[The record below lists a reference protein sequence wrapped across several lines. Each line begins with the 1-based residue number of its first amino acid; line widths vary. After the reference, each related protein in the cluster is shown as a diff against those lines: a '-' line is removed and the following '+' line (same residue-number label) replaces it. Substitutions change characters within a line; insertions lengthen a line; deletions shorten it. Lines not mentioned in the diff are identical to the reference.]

1 MLLSVPESISGCP
14 KPRRTAARFVRV
26 ACFSCSRAATQ
37 DVLSTYALTVP
48 VVSEAKDLRAL
59 RVRLDA
65 RLRLRRQMRRRGGTR
80 LRPREERE
88 RSRRKALSGRLP
100 PPPCTGR
107 RRAAGFQ
114 HRGAGATPS
123 CAAGLGL
130 AGGLGLRDGAKI
142 GDLAV
147 GERGHRPAGHAGN
160 AIATSTAIRRRKFHW
175 GCHRANRRRVEGTGI
190 QARREA
196 SLFFFF
202 SSIQASKRRAEPTDF
217 DTTKRLKLFELKA

>member
-1 MLLSVPESISGCP
+1 MLLSVPESTSGCP
-14 KPRRTAARFVRV
+14 KPRRTATRFVRV
-26 ACFSCSRAATQ
+26 ACFSCGRAATQ

-88 RSRRKALSGRLP
+88 RSRRKALPGRLP
-100 PPPCTGR
+100 PPPCIGR
-107 RRAAGFQ
+107 RRAAGFR

-123 CAAGLGL
+123 WAAGLGL

-142 GDLAV
+142 GDFAV
-147 GERGHRPAGHAGN
+147 GERRHRPAGHAGD
-160 AIATSTAIRRRKFHW
+160 AIATAPRSVDPSFHW
-175 GCHRANRRRVEGTGI
+175 GRKAATQSIFQV
-190 QARREA
+190 
-196 SLFFFF
+196 
-202 SSIQASKRRAEPTDF
+202 SST
-217 DTTKRLKLFELKA
+217 